1 MKRCD
6 ERGDSKSESEFTACE
21 ECSMGF
27 CDECE
32 HIDNSG
38 EDDTERE
45 YVEIGKAVGSHTK

>member
-6 ERGDSKSESEFTACE
+6 VCGDSKSESELCVCD
-21 ECSMGF
+21 ECPLGF

-32 HIDNSG
+32 HIDDSG
-38 EDDTERE
+38 EDETERE